1 MNLQTEKAKSQQ
13 IAEVLEKE
21 ILRGSLTPGVRIQS
35 VRALA
40 DRFKVS
46 IKVIQTVFDVLE
58 QKELIERRHGSGT
71 FVKELKPEQKEKV
84 AFLFLA
90 SRSIE
95 ESFHFQVF
103 RGMCNEMRKHGF
115 SVDLAMEYE
124 ISELKKNYA
133 GIVFSSTIDHTTIK
147 EIMKSGIPSVVYGNV
162 TNIKGLCEVNPD
174 YFKGSVMAVD
184 YLCAYHL
191 QNIIFI
197 RAAKEYNLRNQVC
210 YEGYLKGLNKNGIS
224 FNQDLVWDFSEV
236 DEKLNAMYYELK
248 NGGYAFY
255 IPNDSTAY
263 DVSKRLRKRGLKI
276 AKEIGIMSF
285 YNRNYAQL
293 ANPAL
298 TTIGFNHELMG
309 AIVAKKLYEIIS
321 GKKPESELIPVKVIK
336 RESVSEPQCMLAE
349 AKN

>member
-95 ESFHFQVF
+95 ESYHFQVF
-103 RGMCNEMRKHGF
+103 RGVCNEMRKHGF

-124 ISELKKNYA
+124 VSELKKNYV
-133 GIVFSSTIDHTTIK
+133 GIIISSTIDHDAIK
-147 EIMKSGIPSVVYGNV
+147 KVIKYRLPCVVYGNV
-162 TNIKGLCEVNPD
+162 TNIEGLCEVNPD
-174 YFKGSVMAVD
+174 YFKGSIMAVD
-184 YLCAYHL
+184 YLCSCHVR
-191 QNIIFI
+191 NIIFI
-197 RAAKEYNLRNQVC
+197 RAIEEYNLRNQVC
-210 YEGYLKGLNKNGIS
+210 YDGYLKGLAKNDIL
-224 FNQDLVWDFSEV
+224 FNQDLVWNFSEV
-236 DEKLNAMYYELK
+236 DEKLNSMYYELK
-248 NGGYAFY
+248 SGSYALY
-255 IPNDSTAY
+255 IPNDATAY
-263 DVSKRLRKRGLKI
+263 DISKRLRKRGLKI
-276 AKEIGIMSF
+276 AKEVGIIGF
-285 YNRNYAQL
+285 YNRNHAQF

-298 TTIGFNHELMG
+298 TTIGFDHELMG
-309 AIVAKKLYEIIS
+309 VTVAQKLCKIIS
-321 GKKPESELIPVKVIK
+321 GKKPESVLIPVEIIK
-336 RESVSEPQCMLAE
+336 RESVSEPQRTLAE
-349 AKN
+349 V